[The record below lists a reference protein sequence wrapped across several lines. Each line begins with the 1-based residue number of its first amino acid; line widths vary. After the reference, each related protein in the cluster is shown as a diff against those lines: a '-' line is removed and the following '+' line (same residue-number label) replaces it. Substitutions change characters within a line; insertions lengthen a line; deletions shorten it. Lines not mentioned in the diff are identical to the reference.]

1 MNWENIVKNSINP
14 TAKKIIDKQTN
25 PFERD
30 DKELCY
36 VAIDHKG
43 HVQGVFKNKDKAV
56 KFSKGAGEKGVDFT
70 VEQHTYYSE

>member
-1 MNWENIVKNSINP
+1 MNSKDFRNIRE
-14 TAKKIIDKQTN
+14 AKKLLKEAQKKTN

-30 DKELCY
+30 DKEPCY

-70 VEQHTYYSE
+70 VEQHSYYSE